1 MVLQKGKIM
10 VGPIYDDYV
19 AESSETVLLQGDDR
33 EKEKKHT
40 LISRILGF
48 VAMGLSL
55 IGMLTLFAPLFEVTI
70 LKEVQINLLNIF
82 QIKDLLD
89 YFSLDSK
96 AINWLIALI
105 FAGLGLAFVSAIL
118 DIFANKPCKIVSTI
132 LKGLAFAVPV
142 TFIIFLYAERTE
154 VSAGSG
160 LWANAVLLLIAFAL
174 ALTAAIMLPKKRNE
188 NPVMDAPPAA
198 GGIAF
203 SSGSCAGYEIPV
215 TAGEMVVIG
224 KDPAQ
229 CSVIIDRSY
238 KKVSRVHCTVEYDAA
253 QDLYIVTDRST
264 NGTNVVG
271 GMRLQSGSA
280 SYLQRGAVLNLAG
293 TDNIFRLL

>member
-1 MVLQKGKIM
+1 MVE
-10 VGPIYDDYV
+10 PIYDDYV
-19 AESSETVLLQGDDR
+19 AESPNAVLLQNDDR

-70 LKEVQINLLNIF
+70 LKKLEFGLRNIF
-82 QIKDLLD
+82 EIKDLMD
-89 YFSLDSK
+89 YFCVDSK
-96 AINWLIALI
+96 GIDWLIALI
-105 FAGLGLAFVSAIL
+105 FVGLGLAFVSAIL

-132 LKGLAFAVPV
+132 FKGLAFAVPV
-142 TFIIFLYAERTE
+142 TFIIFLRAEKSE
-154 VSAGSG
+154 VSAGAG

-188 NPVMDAPPAA
+188 NQGTVMDTPPAA

-203 SSGSCAGYEIPV
+203 SSGSCAGYEIPI

-238 KKVSRVHCTVEYDAA
+238 KKVSRVHCMVEYDAA

-271 GMRLQSGSA
+271 GMRLQPGSA

>member
-1 MVLQKGKIM
+1 M

-19 AESSETVLLQGDDR
+19 AESPNAVLLQNDDR

-70 LKEVQINLLNIF
+70 LSKVKIGLRNIF
-82 QIKDLLD
+82 EIKDLMD
-89 YFSLDSK
+89 YFGVDSK
-96 AINWLIALI
+96 GINWLIALI
-105 FAGLGLAFVSAIL
+105 FVGLGFAFVSAIL

-132 LKGLAFAVPV
+132 FKGLAFAVPV
-142 TFIIFLYAERTE
+142 TFIIFLRAEKSE
-154 VSAGSG
+154 VSAGAG

-188 NPVMDAPPAA
+188 NPGTVMDTPPAA

-203 SSGSCAGYEIPV
+203 SSGSCAGYEIPI

-238 KKVSRVHCTVEYDAA
+238 KKVSRVHCMVEYDAA

-271 GMRLQSGSA
+271 GMRLQPGSA

-293 TDNIFRLL
+293 TDSIFRLL

>member
-1 MVLQKGKIM
+1 M

-19 AESSETVLLQGDDR
+19 AESPNAVLLQNDDR

-70 LKEVQINLLNIF
+70 LSKVKIGLRNIF
-82 QIKDLLD
+82 EIKDLMD
-89 YFSLDSK
+89 YFGVDSK
-96 AINWLIALI
+96 GINWLIALI
-105 FAGLGLAFVSAIL
+105 FVGLGFAFVSAIL

-132 LKGLAFAVPV
+132 FKGLAFAVPV
-142 TFIIFLYAERTE
+142 TFIIFLRAEKSE
-154 VSAGSG
+154 VSAGAG

-188 NPVMDAPPAA
+188 NPGTVMDTPPAA

-203 SSGSCAGYEIPV
+203 SSGSCAGYEIPI
-215 TAGEMVVIG
+215 TAG
-224 KDPAQ
+224 
-229 CSVIIDRSY
+229 DRSY
-238 KKVSRVHCTVEYDAA
+238 KKVSRVHCMVEYDAA

-271 GMRLQSGSA
+271 GMRLQPGSA

>member
-1 MVLQKGKIM
+1 M
-10 VGPIYDDYV
+10 
-19 AESSETVLLQGDDR
+19 
-33 EKEKKHT
+33 
-40 LISRILGF
+40 GF
-48 VAMGLSL
+48 
-55 IGMLTLFAPLFEVTI
+55 
-70 LKEVQINLLNIF
+70 
-82 QIKDLLD
+82 
-89 YFSLDSK
+89 
-96 AINWLIALI
+96 
-105 FAGLGLAFVSAIL
+105 AFVSAIL

-132 LKGLAFAVPV
+132 FKGLAFAVPV
-142 TFIIFLYAERTE
+142 TFIIFLRAEKSE
-154 VSAGSG
+154 VSAGAG
-160 LWANAVLLLIAFAL
+160 LWANAVLLLIAFVL

-188 NPVMDAPPAA
+188 NQGTVMDTPPAA

-203 SSGSCAGYEIPV
+203 SSGSCAGYEIPI

-238 KKVSRVHCTVEYDAA
+238 KKVSRVHCMVEYDAA

-271 GMRLQSGSA
+271 GMRLQPGSA